1 MVGLVVAA
9 AHLLT
14 RLIGFASGGGTI
26 VIQSHGVVEHCIFC
40 FLFELQL

>member
-9 AHLLT
+9 ARLLT
-14 RLIGFASGGGTI
+14 RLIGFASGSGTRLL
-26 VIQSHGVVEHCIFC
+26 QSHGVVEQCIFC